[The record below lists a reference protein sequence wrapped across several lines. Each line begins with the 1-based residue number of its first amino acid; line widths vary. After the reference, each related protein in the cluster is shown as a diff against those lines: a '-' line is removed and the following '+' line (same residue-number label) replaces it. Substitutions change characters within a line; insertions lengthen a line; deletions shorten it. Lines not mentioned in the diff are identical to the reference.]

1 MNPNTPFQNKTTL
14 KKAIIDKLM
23 TQFGKNLEDAGPE
36 LIYQASALVVKDELL
51 HRMAATNKKDKEDA
65 SKKVYYIS
73 MEFLMGRSLANNILN
88 LMQSDN
94 FKKVLGELGVY
105 IDEII
110 QIEPDAGLG
119 NGGLGRLAACF
130 LDSLTTLEYPAI
142 GCTIRYEYGLFKQ
155 IIKDG
160 KQEEIPD
167 WWLENGNIWEVKRI
181 DEKIQ
186 VSFGGEIENIWV
198 NGKLKVI
205 HHNPRIINAIPY
217 DFPVSGYKSKRV
229 NYLRLWQAQSMERL
243 NMAKFNKGLYLES
256 IVDREDDELVSKVL
270 YPEDNNPEGKKLR
283 LKQEYFLSSATIQW
297 IIKEFKKK
305 YGSDFAKLPDK
316 VVIHIN
322 DTHPTLAIPEMMRI
336 LLDEEELEWDETWDI
351 VTNTFAFTNHTVMSE
366 ALESWPI
373 YLLQP
378 LLPRIFSII
387 KEINQRLM
395 EKLNRIYPNDR
406 QKHEYMAILS
416 NDHVNMPNLCLAT
429 CFAINGVS
437 SLHSQILIN
446 DLFADYARIKPEKF
460 MGITNGITFRRWIDH
475 CNPQL
480 SSLITSKIGNDWLI
494 NYKELEKLKPYAN
507 DPDFRR
513 EFKFIRQKNKRKLA
527 AYIKEHNN
535 IEVDLD
541 SMFIVQAK
549 RLHEYKRQLLNGLHI
564 LYLYNRIIE
573 NPDKAFTPRTF
584 IFAAKAAPGYTRAKN
599 IIELINAIAKLVNN
613 DPRVN
618 DKLKVVFLENY
629 NVSIAEMLIPAAD
642 LSEQISTAGKEASG
656 TGNMKFML
664 NGALTIGS
672 YDGANVEMTKEVGE
686 ENIYIFGLRAEEVKE
701 RYKYSSNEVK
711 ELYISDYELHQ
722 VLEQLLH
729 GPLVENNQN
738 AFRDIYQSLLFG
750 DYGIP
755 DPYMVIRDFRPY
767 VEMQRKVAMD
777 YLDEDLWWRK
787 AVLNTAC
794 AGFFSS
800 DRTIETYNELI
811 WHLEKTKW

>member
-711 ELYISDYELHQ
+711 
-722 VLEQLLH
+722 
-729 GPLVENNQN
+729 
-738 AFRDIYQSLLFG
+738 
-750 DYGIP
+750 
-755 DPYMVIRDFRPY
+755 
-767 VEMQRKVAMD
+767 
-777 YLDEDLWWRK
+777 
-787 AVLNTAC
+787 
-794 AGFFSS
+794 
-800 DRTIETYNELI
+800 
-811 WHLEKTKW
+811 

>member
-155 IIKDG
+155 IIKEG

-167 WWLENGNIWEVKRI
+167 WWLENGNIWEVKRT